1 MNLYLIRH
9 GEAAPE
15 DVDPTRPLTQEGRSQ
30 VAKTAA
36 GMKERNAKIDEIW
49 CSTKLRAKQTAEII
63 AQTLGVKNLIEKDE
77 LKPNDPVAPIAELI
91 NQTNKNIA
99 IAGHLP
105 FLAKLTALLTTGSED
120 KDIVKFGGGELVCL
134 RKEKAGW
141 VLI

>member
-1 MNLYLIRH
+1 MNLFLIRH

-15 DVDPTRPLTQEGRSQ
+15 DVDPARPLTQEGRSQ

-36 GMKERNAKIDEIW
+36 GMKEKSVKIDEIW
-49 CSTKLRAKQTAEII
+49 CSKKLRAKQTAEII
-63 AQTLGVKNLIEKDE
+63 AQIMEVKNLIEKDG

-91 NQTNKNIA
+91 NQTDKNIA
-99 IAGHLP
+99 IASHLP

-120 KDIVKFGGGELVCL
+120 KEIVKFGGGELVCL